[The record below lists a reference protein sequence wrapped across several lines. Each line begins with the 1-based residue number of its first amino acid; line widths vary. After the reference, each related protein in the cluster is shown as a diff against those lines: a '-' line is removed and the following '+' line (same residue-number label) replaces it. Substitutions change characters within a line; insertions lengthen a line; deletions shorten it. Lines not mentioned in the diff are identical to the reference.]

1 MNGLK
6 KRSIVRIGKMATID
20 KSLVIGKLGS
30 INETEISEL
39 HKKLIQLFDIKT
51 D

>member
-1 MNGLK
+1 MQKGDIIL
-6 KRSIVRIGKMATID
+6 
-20 KSLVIGKLGS
+20 IGKLGS
-30 INETEISEL
+30 IDETEISEL